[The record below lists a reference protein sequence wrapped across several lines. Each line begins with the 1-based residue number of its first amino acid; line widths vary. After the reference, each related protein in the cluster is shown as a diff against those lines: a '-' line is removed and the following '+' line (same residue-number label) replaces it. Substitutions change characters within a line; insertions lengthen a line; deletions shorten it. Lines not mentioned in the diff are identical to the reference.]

1 MFKGD
6 LMRVCLAQYDIV
18 WEDKSANM
26 QRCEAFFER
35 AAEQG
40 AELIVFPEMTLTGF
54 SMNTTLAEPS
64 DGSTCRF
71 FGEMSRRYGV
81 ACVFGYAENY
91 GDKLYNR
98 LAFADIS
105 GEITSCYAKL
115 HPFTMGGECCFT
127 GGNELASFPFGGME
141 IGLTICYDLRFP
153 EIYTELSKRCHA
165 VIVSANFP
173 LSRREHWLTLLRAR
187 AIEDQCYILGCN
199 RTGSGGGI
207 EYGGDSVV
215 YAPDG
220 TEVSRA
226 ESGERL
232 LFVDIDVVAVEEQ
245 RTAFPV
251 RNDRKI
257 EIYRNFYE

>member
-1 MFKGD
+1 
-6 LMRVCLAQYDIV
+6 MRVCLAQYDIV

-40 AELIVFPEMTLTGF
+40 AEFIVFPEMTLTGF

-64 DGSTCRF
+64 DGITCRF
-71 FGEMSRRYGV
+71 FGEMVRRFGV
-81 ACVFGYAENY
+81 ACVFGYAERC

-98 LAFADIS
+98 LAFADKS
-105 GEITSCYAKL
+105 GQIASGYAKL
-115 HPFTMGGECCFT
+115 HPFTIGGEGRFT
-127 GGNELASFPFGGME
+127 GGNELVSFSFGGME

-153 EIYTELSKRCHA
+153 EIYTELSKRSHA

-173 LSRREHWLTLLRAR
+173 FSRREHWLTLLRAR
-187 AIEDQCYILGCN
+187 AIEDQCYIIGCN

-220 TEVSRA
+220 TELCR
-226 ESGERL
+226 SGCEEQL
-232 LFVDIDVVAVEEQ
+232 LFADIDAEAVVKQ

-251 RNDRKI
+251 KNDRRI